1 MGKYDTAKVRNL
13 GVIAHGGA
21 GKTSLVEAI
30 LFNSGATDRL
40 GRVDDGSSCMD
51 YEPEEIKRN
60 ITIGAAVAHCE
71 WQGHQLQIIDTPG
84 YANFLHDTRN
94 CLRVVDGAVLLVS
107 AISGVKA
114 QTQKII
120 DWCQEFGVPTI
131 AFVNKMDRE
140 RGDFDRA
147 MASMA
152 DSLSIPAVAITLP
165 IGAEEDFRG
174 VIDLV
179 TMKAHLFKDDGSG
192 GSEVT
197 DIPGELLDEAET
209 QRVMLME
216 AVAET
221 EDELMEKYLEEEILT
236 DAELLQGLR
245 SGTLAGHFIPVLA
258 GSAAR
263 NSGVQELTDYVN
275 LCLPSPA
282 DRGSQ
287 TGTNPK
293 SEELEE
299 RLPAEDQPFSALV
312 FKTISDPYTGKLTL
326 LRVYSGSL
334 KSDSNFYNA
343 NKDVV
348 ERVGQIFM
356 LNGKQ
361 QSPVQVATPGD
372 IVAVA
377 KLKETATGDTL
388 CDGAKPICY
397 DYPEPIQPVISFA
410 LEAASKSDED
420 KINSALHK
428 LVEEDTTLQVR
439 RDEETKELVLSGMGQ
454 VHVEVTAEKLKR
466 KFNVE
471 VLLKV
476 PKVPYRETL
485 RGKAQLQSKYKKQS
499 GGRGQYADVW
509 LEMEPLPRGSGF
521 EFVDKI
527 VGGAVPRQY
536 IPAVEKGIAEAAQK
550 GVLSGFPTVDFRATL
565 YDGSFHSVDS
575 SEMAFKIAGSMGFKK
590 CVEQAKPVLLEPV
603 MQMEITVPDD
613 CVGDV
618 IGDMNS
624 RRGKVLGMEP
634 KTGTQVVAAQVPLS
648 EVLQYAPELRSMTS
662 DRGMFSMEFSHYQ
675 EVPAQNMPKLLAE
688 LNREE

>member
-1 MGKYDTAKVRNL
+1 MGKYDTAKVRNF

-21 GKTSLVEAI
+21 GKTSLVEAV

-51 YEPEEIKRN
+51 FEPEEIKRN
-60 ITIGAAVAHCE
+60 ITIGAAAAHCE
-71 WQGHQLQIIDTPG
+71 WQGHQLQIVDTPG
-84 YANFLHDTRN
+84 YANFLHDTRT
-94 CLRVVDGAVLLVS
+94 CLRALDGAVLLVS

-114 QTQKII
+114 QTQKIME
-120 DWCQEFGVPTI
+120 WCQEFGVPVI

-140 RGDFDRA
+140 RADFDRA
-147 MASMA
+147 VSSMA
-152 DSLSIPAVAITLP
+152 DSLETPAVAVTLP
-165 IGAEEDFRG
+165 IGAEDDFRG

-192 GSEVT
+192 GSEVEE
-197 DIPGELLDEAET
+197 IPGELLDEAET

-221 EDELMEKYLEEEILT
+221 EDDLMEKYLEEETLSE
-236 DAELLQGLR
+236 DELLQGLR

-258 GSAAR
+258 GSAVR
-263 NSGVQELTDYVN
+263 NAGVRELADYVN
-275 LCLPSPA
+275 LCLPSPI
-282 DRGSQ
+282 DRGAQ
-287 TGTNPK
+287 AGTNPK
-293 SEELEE
+293 NEELEE

-326 LRVYSGSL
+326 FRVYSGSL

-361 QSPVQVATPGD
+361 QSPVAVAEPGD

-388 CDGAKPICY
+388 CDGANPICY
-397 DYPEPIQPVISFA
+397 ECPELMQPVISFA
-410 LEAASKSDED
+410 LEAASKNDED
-420 KINSALHK
+420 KINSALQK
-428 LVEEDTTLQVR
+428 LVEEDPTLQVR

-454 VHVEVTAEKLKR
+454 VHVEVTAEKMKR

-471 VLLKV
+471 VLLKA
-476 PKVPYRETL
+476 PKVPYRETF
-485 RGKAQLQSKYKKQS
+485 RGKTQLQSKYKKQS

-509 LEMEPLPRGSGF
+509 LEIEPLPRGAGF

-536 IPAVEKGIAEAAQK
+536 IPAVEKGIAEASLK
-550 GVLSGFPTVDFRATL
+550 GVLAGYPTVDFRATL

-590 CVEQAKPVLLEPV
+590 GVEQAKPVLLEPV

-634 KTGTQVVAAQVPLS
+634 GAGNQVVAAQVPLS
-648 EVLQYAPELRSMTS
+648 EVLKYAPELRSMTS
-662 DRGMFSMEFSHYQ
+662 DRGMFTMEFSHYQ
-675 EVPAQNMPKLLAE
+675 EVPAQNMEKLLAE
-688 LNREE
+688 LNQEE